1 MKRALLAAVVALAP
15 TSGWAQLPP
24 SPPIQSEPL
33 PPPNMPPAMQVPPT
47 QRSPGQ
53 PQPLQPSG
61 GGLPRQMPPLPSG
74 QAPVVPGQGRLSP
87 PSAPMPATSQPPQAP
102 GTPQPL
108 PPSSPSPTAPS
119 LPGQPPQQSGQP
131 AAPGRAS
138 GQPAGLTP
146 APPAPAVDA
155 WVPQG
160 GAILQV
166 LDKVNATT
174 ATLKVRVGQ
183 SATYGSLRIQVL
195 ACQIRPPHMPQDAA
209 ASLVIKDT
217 NPDQPGFRGWML
229 QNEPFLSMLQSPS
242 YDVRVEG
249 CTP

>member
-15 TSGWAQLPP
+15 ASVWAQEPP

-33 PPPNMPPAMQVPPT
+33 PPPPGGRGPEFNPPT
-47 QRSPGQ
+47 VPVPAAPAQGG
-53 PQPLQPSG
+53 LTQPS
-61 GGLPRQMPPLPSG
+61 
-74 QAPVVPGQGRLSP
+74 A
-87 PSAPMPATSQPPQAP
+87 QAP
-102 GTPQPL
+102 GVMQPL
-108 PPSSPSPTAPS
+108 PAPGTLQPFQSPSAATPPE
-119 LPGQPPQQSGQP
+119 QPQQQSGQP
-131 AAPGRAS
+131 AGPPGSAPAGVPAAPGQP
-138 GQPAGLTP
+138 GQAPGVPGQGAGTIP
-146 APPAPAVDA
+146 APPPPNV

-160 GAILQV
+160 GAVLQV

-174 ATLKVRVGQ
+174 TTLNVKVGQ

-195 ACQIRPPHMPQDAA
+195 ACQIRPPDMPQDAA
-209 ASLVIKDT
+209 ASLVINDT

-242 YDVRVEG
+242 YDVRIEG